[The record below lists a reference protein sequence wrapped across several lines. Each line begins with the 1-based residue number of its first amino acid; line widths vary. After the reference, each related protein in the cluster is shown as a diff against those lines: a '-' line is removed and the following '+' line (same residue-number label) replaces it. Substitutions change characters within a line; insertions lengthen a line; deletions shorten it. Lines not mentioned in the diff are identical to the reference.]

1 MNLGLVEAA
10 LEITEEGLRE
20 FPDVPIMY
28 ANLGQGYFEKGWTD
42 EARNALQQGLKKFP
56 YDEQLKELLKK
67 IEYETDNPDKG
78 KKPPIIG
85 LLLLL
90 SLIQKRLRRS

>member
-1 MNLGLVEAA
+1 MEGEK
-10 LEITEEGLRE
+10 GLRE
-20 FPDVPIMY
+20 FPDEPYMY

-42 EARNALQQGLKKFP
+42 EARNVLQQGLKKFP
-56 YDEQLKELLKK
+56 YDEQLKELLEK
-67 IEYETDNPDKG
+67 IDDETDDPDKG

-90 SLIQKRLRRS
+90 SIIQKRLGKKK